1 MHDTLDKGIFHVS
14 GGMEHDDVRF
24 LHASQKSIQF
34 KSYDLFIS
42 GIFGFLF
49 LDYGWLQVLNA
60 ESETIIRAGGSFH
73 LTILQMFE
81 DNNNILF

>member
-49 LDYGWLQVLNA
+49 LDYG
-60 ESETIIRAGGSFH
+60 
-73 LTILQMFE
+73 
-81 DNNNILF
+81 